1 LHFLARFE
9 SLCGLFSGNLTGEG
23 FMRGWIS
30 FACALVVVLAM
41 SGAAPSAGG
50 RSEPLDM
57 YRATVDAAQVTSL
70 ARSGYDVA
78 AVRQTSAGTQVDLVL
93 SARERERLASQ
104 GLKLGLIKNAKG
116 QTVREQAALMAV
128 GGFDVWRSYDE
139 PGGIRDEMYSIAA
152 KNPNLVKLEVIGH
165 TIQGREIIALK
176 VTKNARS
183 VADGSRPDVLYM
195 GTIHAREWIA
205 TEVVRREL
213 HYFVDNYNKD
223 ADVTNIVNT
232 RELWFMP
239 VANPDGYQYT
249 FDTERLWRKNL
260 RDNDGD
266 NVITNADGV
275 DANRNYDINWG
286 YDDEGSS
293 SQIASETYRGTGPAS
308 EPEVKAHQ
316 ALIDRL
322 KFKFLI
328 TYHSYGPLLLYP
340 FGWQI
345 QTPTADD
352 PLYVA
357 YTGTDAAPAITR
369 SDPNGLQVDP
379 GVAADLYITNGT
391 TDDYSY
397 SKTGALSWT
406 PELEEGCDGCGFV
419 FPDDEAKIEAAY
431 EHNLP
436 FALDLARS
444 APDPANPVSH
454 LGNTVEPFYLET
466 SSIDPEKSNNPM
478 SDFRF
483 SVSYGDPQTVRVLAK
498 RSLGAVSLRYQVNGG
513 ALQTKSTSE
522 WAGGERYG
530 KLGDFYYRVM
540 QGQVTGTEPGDSVKV
555 WFVDADNTGVRS
567 DSFTYTAKVE
577 SSNPVLVMAAEDYT
591 GISPVYKK
599 TSGPTYLSYYL
610 EALAANGVGADVY
623 DVDAN
628 GRKAPSQLGVL
639 SHYKAV
645 IWYTGDDVIT
655 RERGMVAGTAS
666 RLANDEML
674 AVRAFL
680 NEGGRLLYTGKYAG
694 YEQAFGYEFNIE
706 TNAPCNPNSD
716 TDGCQPLSDD
726 FLQYYLGSYIYND
739 EAGATPNGKI
749 YDIVGIDNP
758 FADGLRWSIGTPS
771 AGNQD
776 HSASFIPTSTLLPP
790 SQFPDQPANW
800 ISAKYDRTG
809 GPFDPHT
816 GSYYMYSQIGDQS
829 YKRITKTISVPASGA
844 TMSFWT
850 SYNTEVDWDYVMV
863 EAHTVGQEDWT
874 TLPDQN
880 GHTGTGTGESCPEGW
895 FEIHPFLEHYQTLNA
910 DGSCS
915 PTGTSGS
922 WNAATGAS
930 GGWQQW
936 SIDLSAYEGK
946 QVEVSI
952 SYVSDWATQGLGDF
966 VDDIVVSTGE
976 GTTSFEDGLGGWTV
990 TGPPAGSAPNPN
1002 NFERLAAGAFKE
1014 GPVVAT
1020 PDTLYFGFGFEGV
1033 ATPTARNAV
1042 MERAIGYLLP

>member
-1 LHFLARFE
+1 M
-9 SLCGLFSGNLTGEG
+9 GTMTLFAK
-23 FMRGWIS
+23 GWI
-30 FACALVVVLAM
+30 ALAGVL
-41 SGAAPSAGG
+41 GALLVASAAAEAAGAG
-50 RSEPLDM
+50 KADPLDM
-57 YRATVDAAQVTSL
+57 YQATVDRAQAADL
-70 ARSGYDVA
+70 GRDGYDVA
-78 AVRQTSAGTQVDLVL
+78 SVRQTAAGTQVDLVL
-93 SARERERLASQ
+93 TTRERDRLRSQ
-104 GLKLGLIKNAKG
+104 GIELALIRNGKG
-116 QTVREQAALMAV
+116 QTVRRQAELQAAAGYSV
-128 GGFDVWRSYDE
+128 YRSYDQ
-139 PGGIRDEMYSIAA
+139 PGGIRDELYSIAA
-152 KNPNLVKLEVIGH
+152 RHPNIVKLEVIGH
-165 TIQGREIIALK
+165 TLQGREILALK
-176 VTKNARS
+176 VTKNART

-195 GTIHAREWIA
+195 GTIHAREWIS

-213 HYFVDNYNKD
+213 HYFVENYNKN
-223 ADVTNIVNT
+223 ADVTDLVNT

-239 VANPDGYQYT
+239 VSNPDGYQYT
-249 FDTERLWRKNL
+249 FDAERLWRKNL

-266 NVITNADGV
+266 GQISNADGV
-275 DANRNYDINWG
+275 DLNRNYDISWG

-293 SQIASETYRGTGPAS
+293 TQISSETYRGTRPAS
-308 EPEVKAHQ
+308 EPEVQAHQ

-322 KFKFLI
+322 KFKFLV

-345 QTPTADD
+345 QTETADD

-357 YTGTDAAPAITR
+357 YTGTDANPAITR
-369 SDPNGLQVDP
+369 SDPSGPEFDP

-419 FPDDEAKIEAAY
+419 FPDDEAKIQAAY
-431 EHNLP
+431 AKNLP

-444 APDPANPVSH
+444 APDPSTPVSH
-454 LGNTVEPFYLET
+454 LGSTVKPFYLET
-466 SSIDPEKSNNPM
+466 SSIDPEKTNNPM

-483 SVSYGDPQTVRVLAK
+483 AVSYGDPQTVRVLAK
-498 RSLGAVSLRYQVNGG
+498 RSLGAVTLRYQINGG
-513 ALQTKSTSE
+513 AVQSAPTSE
-522 WAGGERYG
+522 WNGGKRYG
-530 KLGDFYYRVM
+530 GPGDFYYRVM
-540 QGQVTGTEPGDSVKV
+540 QGQVTGTKPGDSVKV
-555 WFVDADNTGVRS
+555 WFVDADNPAVESG
-567 DSFTYTAKVE
+567 SFTYTAKVE
-577 SSNPVLVMAAEDYT
+577 SANDVLVMSAEDYT
-591 GISPVYKK
+591 GTSPVYKK
-599 TSGPTYLSYYL
+599 TNGPTYLSYYL
-610 EALAANGVGADVY
+610 DALAANGIGADVY

-628 GRKAPSQLGVL
+628 GRRAPSQLGVL

-655 RERGMVAGTAS
+655 REPGMVPGTAS

-674 AVRAFL
+674 AVRAYL

-706 TNAPCNPNSD
+706 TNAPCNPDSD
-716 TDGCQPLSDD
+716 SDGCQALSDD
-726 FLQYYLGSYIYND
+726 FLQYYLGAYIYND
-739 EAGATPNGKI
+739 DAGATPNGKI
-749 YDIVGIDNP
+749 YDIFGIDDP

-790 SQFPDQPANW
+790 AQFPDQPESH
-800 ISAKYDRTG
+800 ISAKYDRAG

-816 GSYYMYSQIGDQS
+816 GSHYVYSQIGDQS
-829 YKRITKTISVPASGA
+829 YKRLTRTISVPASGA

-863 EAHTVGQEDWT
+863 EAHTVGQDDWT

-880 GHTGTGTGESCPEGW
+880 GHTATGTGESCPEGW
-895 FEIHPFLEHYQTLNA
+895 SDIHPFLAHYQTLNA

-915 PTGTSGS
+915 PAGTTGS

-936 SIDLSAYEGK
+936 SVDLAAYAGK

-966 VDDIVVSTGE
+966 VDDVVVSTGA
-976 GTTSFEDGLGGWTV
+976 GTTSFEDDGDVMDGWAV

-1002 NFERLAAGAFKE
+1002 NFERVAAGGFKE

-1033 ATPTARNAV
+1033 ATPASRNAL
-1042 MERAIGYLLP
+1042 MARAMRYLRP